1 VRRVIESTLVS
12 ADGVIERA
20 MRWTMSRTV
29 VVRYETRPE
38 VADDNQGLI
47 EAVFD
52 QLAVDDPGGL
62 RYAVFRLADGVT
74 FVHVAIVEGE
84 TDPLPMLSAFA
95 EFQRG
100 HGDRTVGPPVVA
112 GATLLGAYRFVTP

>member
-1 VRRVIESTLVS
+1 
-12 ADGVIERA
+12 
-20 MRWTMSRTV
+20 MSKTV

-38 VADDNQGLI
+38 AADDNQRLI

-52 QLAVDDPGGL
+52 RLASDDPGGL

-84 TDPLPMLSAFA
+84 TTVAAVERVRPVPTGPPRPDRRTTRAR
-95 EFQRG
+95 RG
-100 HGDRTVGPPVVA
+100 HHAERLPVPDAVG
-112 GATLLGAYRFVTP
+112 TT

>member
-1 VRRVIESTLVS
+1 
-12 ADGVIERA
+12 
-20 MRWTMSRTV
+20 MSKTV

-38 VADDNQGLI
+38 AADDNQRLI

-52 QLAVDDPGGL
+52 RLAADDPGGL

-84 TDPLPMLSAFA
+84 TNPLPLLSAFGQ
-95 EFQRG
+95 FQRG
-100 HGDRTVGPPVVA
+100 HRDRIVEPPGPGEA
-112 GATLLGAYRFVTP
+112 IMLSAYRFLTP

>member
-1 VRRVIESTLVS
+1 
-12 ADGVIERA
+12 
-20 MRWTMSRTV
+20 MSRTV

-38 VADDNQGLI
+38 AADDNQRLI
-47 EAVFD
+47 EKVFA
-52 QLAVDDPGGL
+52 QLAADDPGGL

-84 TDPLPMLSAFA
+84 PDPLPRLRAFV

-100 HGDRTVGPPVVA
+100 HGDRTAGPPVPA
-112 GATLLGAYRFVTP
+112 EATLLGAYRFLTP